1 MSVSIY
7 DDKNVV
13 PNEKML
19 VHDLTDTKDYYDGIC
34 NFINTE
40 YGDLKPEWKFYNKK
54 SGWILKLFCK
64 KRNVLFVIPLHG
76 YFKVAFTFGQ
86 KATEVVLNSD
96 VPDRIKNDLQLKK
109 KYAEGRTFQ
118 IEVKNKIDYKIILQL
133 IFIKLS
139 T

>member
-7 DDKNVV
+7 DNKSVI
-13 PNEKML
+13 PSEKML
-19 VHDLTDTKDYYDGIC
+19 AHDLADAKDHYEGIC
-34 NFINTE
+34 NFIITE

-64 KRNVLFVIPLHG
+64 KRNVLFVIPLEG

-86 KATEVVLNSD
+86 KATDVVLNSEL
-96 VPDRIKNDLQLKK
+96 PEKIKNDLQLAK

-118 IEVKNKIDYKIILQL
+118 VDVKNKVDLENILKL
-133 IFIKLS
+133 ISIKLS
-139 T
+139 A